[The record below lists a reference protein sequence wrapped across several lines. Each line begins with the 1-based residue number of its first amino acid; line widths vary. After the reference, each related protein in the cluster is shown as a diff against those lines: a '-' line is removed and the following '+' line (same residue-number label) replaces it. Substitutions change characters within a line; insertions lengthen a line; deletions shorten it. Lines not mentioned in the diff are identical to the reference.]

1 MSYCGNHSAPS
12 DEDCFYSENETFN
25 LGYDKVLD
33 KYELKKEVTDYL
45 PKFYVG
51 HKDVIAQEADFNNNV
66 LDTSENL
73 ISKVSRPKK
82 IVLMRLHK

>member
-25 LGYDKVLD
+25 LGYDNVLD

-51 HKDVIAQEADFNNNV
+51 QKDAIVQEADFNNNAF
-66 LDTSENL
+66 DTSENL
-73 ISKVSRPKK
+73 ISKVR
-82 IVLMRLHK
+82 RL